1 MTLFLPPP
9 GPATPEPLR
18 AVLHGVHDALRS
30 LLQPAAPTPVFT
42 VPSGELPPAAQH
54 PRTVVL
60 VADLDILAHSNGANW
75 IRQDTGGVVA

>member
-1 MTLFLPPP
+1 MTPFLPPP
-9 GPATPEPLR
+9 GPATPEPVR
-18 AVLHGVHDALRS
+18 AVLQGVHDALRS
-30 LLQPAAPTPVFT
+30 LLQPGAPTPVFAAT
-42 VPSGELPPAAQH
+42 SADLPPAAQY